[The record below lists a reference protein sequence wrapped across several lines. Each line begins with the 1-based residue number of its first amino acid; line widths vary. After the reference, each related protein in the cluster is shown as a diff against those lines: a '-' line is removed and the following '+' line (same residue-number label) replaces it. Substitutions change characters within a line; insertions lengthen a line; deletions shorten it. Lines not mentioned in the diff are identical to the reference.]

1 MLKIYGNMLC
11 PDCVACCE
19 ALDAS
24 GVQYEFLNIGDSLP
38 NLKAFLAIR
47 DGSKL
52 FDEVRSQGA
61 IGIPCLV
68 DGEKISLSWEAYVT
82 QADA

>member
-11 PDCVACCE
+11 PDCVACVA

-24 GVQYEFLNIGDSLP
+24 GMPYEFLDIGNSLP

-47 DGSKL
+47 DSSKL
-52 FDEVRSQGA
+52 FDEVRSRGA

-68 DGEKISLSWEAYVT
+68 NGEKISLTWDAYVT